1 MLKNFDLT
9 IKLKD
14 WSTKMKSFPKN
25 TFSDNLP
32 NYVQCSQSYEDCEA
46 EMVKVKKKNI
56 RGNQTQH
63 TSTY

>member
-1 MLKNFDLT
+1 
-9 IKLKD
+9 
-14 WSTKMKSFPKN
+14 MKSFPKN

-32 NYVQCSQSYEDCEA
+32 NYVQCSRSYEDCEA

-63 TSTY
+63 TSTYFKKKQF